1 MKRRYLAAWA
11 IVAAIPGR
19 EPLRAQQ
26 PVPLKPFNAEEEKP
40 VRRAEP
46 AERPAAT
53 PVPVPKATPVPATP
67 VPVPKAVPV
76 PATPA
81 PAPVIPGLSATDK
94 PAGDK
99 IALPKTPMK
108 PFKVTGPSVPEIP
121 DPTGEIRLAPSGTSM
136 SADQI
141 QMSIADGY
149 YSKQMFDMAAPEY
162 EKFLG
167 LYPTAADRPVA
178 LFRLAESYRRNGT
191 VNAAKNTY
199 ETLLNQFGSGEFSG
213 PAAYRLADLYYQ
225 ERNYN
230 SALPM
235 FRKASVRLRD
245 PKLANMAKFYTG
257 RTLEGLGQKLD
268 ARMVYE
274 DLVASPNENPFIDA
288 SRLSLSVLLKDSGR
302 TAEALKHVQALAQS
316 TENPDLK
323 AEATVRSGLWQLEL
337 KQPEKAAEDLT
348 KALQM
353 PNIGRWKDVAQ
364 IGLVQMKFN
373 DGKYQEIV
381 DEFGGG
387 AKEVSADSRPQF
399 LVLVGNSFRQLGKI
413 PEALKLYDQL
423 VKEAPGSMY
432 AKDAA
437 YERLV
442 CIYQTEGENLLR
454 EIDQFLTNNGDST
467 KRDQVLLMKAEQLFK
482 KQDYAA
488 AAPVYEVVSRSR
500 QLAGNYRAQ
509 ALYKFGW
516 CSLQKGENDKAIAGF
531 TSLIEGFPTTESIGS
546 ALFHRGIARLRGKDL
561 PGAVKDL
568 NQLIAKYPKAK
579 EREPALEQRA
589 ILQGQQN
596 DNVGMAETYKLLL
609 KEFPNTAAAADANYW
624 IGWVAF
630 ENKNYKDV
638 PAPLGA
644 ARQADKEKY
653 LERASLRI
661 LLAHYYLEDWDAAGR
676 EIDLYLSAGGK
687 GQVPEQVLR
696 GVGMHYYELG
706 DRTEKPEQKTEN
718 FSYAAKFLELMAKRD
733 DAKADDFLNLGR
745 SDLHL
750 GKFKESSDALGSYLK
765 TTREPAPRCV
775 GLIAL
780 AQAQIGARDFDGAQ
794 KAADEALTLQ
804 AEGRLNADARIVTGD
819 IQMAR
824 ANPIEA
830 AKIYETVSLVIDE
843 EDITPRALE
852 KAVDANQK
860 AGKDAD
866 AKRLLNTLKSRYPE
880 YIQKKQPQ
888 Q

>member
-1 MKRRYLAAWA
+1 MKRRYFAAWV
-11 IVAAIPGR
+11 IAAAVSGQL
-19 EPLRAQQ
+19 PLRAQQ
-26 PVPLKPFNAEEEKP
+26 PVPLKPFNTEEETP
-40 VRRAEP
+40 VRRALP

-53 PVPVPKATPVPATP
+53 PIPVPR
-67 VPVPKAVPV
+67 
-76 PATPA
+76 ATPA
-81 PAPVIPGLSATDK
+81 PATPIPAAPAPAAPPPAVPPPEK
-94 PAGDK
+94 PAVEK
-99 IALPKTPMK
+99 PATTPKPVTK
-108 PFKVTGPSVPEIP
+108 AFKVTPPAVPEIP

-141 QMSIADGY
+141 QISIADGY
-149 YSKQMFDMAAPEY
+149 YAKQMFEMAAPEY

-167 LYPTAADRPVA
+167 LYPTAPDRPVA

-199 ETLLNQFGSGEFSG
+199 ETLLNQFANGEFIG

-274 DLVASPNENPFIDA
+274 DLVASPSENPFIDA
-288 SRLSLSVLLKDSGR
+288 SRLSLAVLLKDAGR
-302 TAEALKHVQALAQS
+302 TAEALKQVQTLAQS

-323 AEATVRSGLWQLEL
+323 AEATVRSGLWLLEL
-337 KQPEKAAEDLT
+337 NQPKKAEEDLT
-348 KALQM
+348 NALQM

-364 IGLVQMKFN
+364 IGLVQMKYN

-381 DEFGGG
+381 DEFGSGT
-387 AKEVSADSRPQF
+387 KEVSADSRPQF

-454 EIDQFLTNNGDST
+454 EIDQFLANNGDST

-488 AAPVYEVVSRSR
+488 AAPVYEMVSRSR
-500 QLAGNYRAQ
+500 QLAGNYKAK
-509 ALYKFGW
+509 ALYKFAW

-531 TSLIEGFPTTESIGS
+531 TALIEGFPTTDSIGS
-546 ALFHRGIARLRGKDL
+546 ALFHRGIAKLRSKDM

-568 NQLIAKYPKAK
+568 NQLIAKHPQAK

-589 ILQGQQN
+589 IIQGQQN
-596 DNVGMAETYKLLL
+596 DNTGMAETYKLLL

-624 IGWVAF
+624 MGWVAF

-638 PAPLGA
+638 PGPLGA

-661 LLAHYYLEDWDAAGR
+661 LLAHYYVENWDAVGR

-706 DRTEKPEQKTEN
+706 DRAEN
-718 FSYAAKFLELMAKRD
+718 PDERKKNFGEAAKYLDQMSKRD
-733 DAKADDFLNLGR
+733 DARADDFLNLGR
-745 SDLHL
+745 SRLYLDD
-750 GKFKESSDALGSYLK
+750 FKNAADSLDKYLK
-765 TTREPAPRCV
+765 IAKEPAPRCV
-775 GLIAL
+775 GLLSL
-780 AQAQIGARDFDGAQ
+780 ARAYTGMREFDSAQ
-794 KAADEALTLQ
+794 KAVNEALTLQ
-804 AEGRLNADARIVTGD
+804 AEGRLNAEGRVVSGD
-819 IQMAR
+819 IQMGR
-824 ANPIEA
+824 GNPEEA
-830 AKIYETVSLVIDE
+830 AKVYEAVTLIIDD
-843 EDITPRALE
+843 EDVTPRALE
-852 KAVDANQK
+852 KAIDANQK
-860 AGKDAD
+860 AGKEVD
-866 AKRLLNTLKSRYPE
+866 AKRLLNTLQSRYPE
-880 YIQKKQPQ
+880 YVQRKKKQA
-888 Q
+888 

>member
-1 MKRRYLAAWA
+1 MKRRHLAAWA
-11 IVAAIPGR
+11 IAAAVSGQA
-19 EPLRAQQ
+19 PLLAQQ
-26 PVPLKPFNAEEEKP
+26 APPLKPFNAEEEKP

-53 PVPVPKATPVPATP
+53 PAPAPKATPVPA
-67 VPVPKAVPV
+67 
-76 PATPA
+76 
-81 PAPVIPGLSATDK
+81 PVIPGLPAAAPDK
-94 PAGDK
+94 TA
-99 IALPKTPMK
+99 IPKTLNK
-108 PFKVTGPSVPEIP
+108 PFKVTGPTVPEIP

-149 YSKQMFDMAAPEY
+149 YSKQMFEMSAPEY

-167 LYPTAADRPVA
+167 LYPTAPDRPVA

-199 ETLLNQFGSGEFSG
+199 ETLLTQFGGGEFAG

-235 FRKASVRLRD
+235 YRKASVRLRE
-245 PKLANMAKFYTG
+245 PKFANMAKFFTG

-288 SRLSLSVLLKDSGR
+288 SRLSLAVLLKESGR
-302 TAEALKHVQALAQS
+302 TAEALKQVQALAQS

-323 AEATVRSGLWQLEL
+323 AEATVRSGIWQLEL
-337 KQPEKAAEDLT
+337 NQPKKAEQDLT
-348 KALQM
+348 SALQM
-353 PNIGRWKDVAQ
+353 PNIGKWKDVAQ

-381 DEFGGG
+381 DEFGAG

-423 VKEAPGSMY
+423 VKEAPGSVY

-442 CIYQTEGENLLR
+442 CLYQTEAPNLLA
-454 EIDQFLTNNGDST
+454 EINAFLASNPEHP
-467 KRDQVLLMKAEQLFK
+467 KRDSVLLMKAEQLFK

-488 AAPVYEVVSRSR
+488 AAPVYEMVSRSR
-500 QLAGNYRAQ
+500 QLAGNYKAK
-509 ALYKFGW
+509 ALYKFAW
-516 CSLQKGENDKAIAGF
+516 CSLQKGDNDKAAAGF
-531 TSLIEGFPTTESIGS
+531 TTLIEGYPTTESVAS
-546 ALFHRGIARLRGKDL
+546 AYFHRGIAKLRSKDI
-561 PGAVKDL
+561 PNAVKDL
-568 NQLIAKYPKAK
+568 NQLIAKYPNAK

-596 DNVGMAETYKLLL
+596 DNNGMAETFKLLL

-630 ENKNYKDV
+630 ENKNYKD
-638 PAPLGA
+638 APGPLNA
-644 ARQADKEKY
+644 ARNADKEKY
-653 LERASLRI
+653 LERASLKI
-661 LLAHYYLEDWDAAGR
+661 LAAHYYVENWEAVGR

-696 GVGMHYYELG
+696 GVGMHYYDIG
-706 DRTEKPEQKTEN
+706 DRAENPGQKTEN

-750 GKFKESSDALGSYLK
+750 GKFKESADALGTYLK
-765 TTREPAPRCV
+765 SAKEPAPRCV
-775 GLIAL
+775 GLIAMS
-780 AQAQIGARDFDGAQ
+780 QALLGARDFDGAQ
-794 KAADEALTLQ
+794 KAADDALTLQ
-804 AEGRLNADARIVTGD
+804 SEGRLNAEARIVTGD
-819 IQMAR
+819 IQMGRGNFEA
-824 ANPIEA
+824 A
-830 AKIYETVSLVIDE
+830 AKIYESVAVIIDDE
-843 EDITPRALE
+843 ETTPRALE
-852 KAVDANQK
+852 KGVEAYQK
-860 AGKDAD
+860 AGRDAE
-866 AKRLLNTLKSRYPE
+866 AKRLLNTLQSRYPE
-880 YIQKKQPQ
+880 YMQRKKNKP
-888 Q
+888 

>member
-1 MKRRYLAAWA
+1 MKRRFFAAVV
-11 IVAAIPGR
+11 IVASGHS
-19 EPLRAQQ
+19 LLAQQ
-26 PVPLKPFNAEEEKP
+26 APPLKPFTTEEGTP
-40 VRRAEP
+40 VRRATPVEK
-46 AERPAAT
+46 PAAT
-53 PVPVPKATPVPATP
+53 PVPAPKPAPATP
-67 VPVPKAVPV
+67 IPGIPAPEKPVVEKPAPEKPPAEK
-76 PATPA
+76 PATPK
-81 PAPVIPGLSATDK
+81 PVV
-94 PAGDK
+94 
-99 IALPKTPMK
+99 K
-108 PFKVTGPSVPEIP
+108 PFKVTTPGVPEMP

-141 QMSIADGY
+141 QISIADSY
-149 YSKQMFDMAAPEY
+149 YAKQMYEMAAPEY
-162 EKFLG
+162 EKYLG
-167 LYPTAADRPVA
+167 LYPTAPDRPVA
-178 LFRLAESYRRNGT
+178 LFRLAEAYRKNGT

-199 ETLLNQFGSGEFSG
+199 ETLLNQFANGEFIG

-288 SRLSLSVLLKDSGR
+288 SRLSLSVLLRDAGR
-302 TAEALKHVQALAQS
+302 TAEALKQVQSLAET

-323 AEATVRSGLWQLEL
+323 AEATVRAGLWLLEL
-337 KQPEKAAEDLT
+337 NQPKKAEENLT
-348 KALQM
+348 NALQL
-353 PNIGRWKDVAQ
+353 PNIGKWKDVAQ

-381 DEFGGG
+381 DEFGSGG
-387 AKEVSADSRPQF
+387 KEISADSRPQF
-399 LVLVGNSFRQLGKI
+399 LILVGNSFRQLGKM

-442 CIYQTEGENLLR
+442 CLYQTDAENLLKDI
-454 EIDQFLTNNGDST
+454 EQFLANNSDST

-488 AAPVYEVVSRSR
+488 AAPVYELVSRSR
-500 QLAGNYRAQ
+500 LLAGTFKAK
-509 ALYKFGW
+509 ALYKFAW
-516 CSLQKGENDKAIAGF
+516 CSLQKGANDKAIAGF
-531 TSLIEGFPTTESIGS
+531 TSLIEGFPTTDSIAS
-546 ALFHRGIARLRGKDL
+546 ALFHRGIARLRSKDL

-568 NQLIAKYPKAK
+568 NQLIAKYPQAK

-589 ILQGQQN
+589 IIQGQQN
-596 DNVGMAETYKLLL
+596 DNAGMAETYKLLL

-638 PAPLGA
+638 PGPLGA
-644 ARQADKEKY
+644 ARDADKEKY

-661 LLAHYYLEDWDAAGR
+661 LLAHYYLENWDAAGR
-676 EIDLYLSAGGK
+676 EIDLYLTAGGK

-696 GVGMHYYELG
+696 SVGMHYYELA
-706 DRTEKPEQKTEN
+706 DRADNPSTRTEN
-718 FSYAAKFLELMAKRD
+718 FMAAAKFLELMTKRD
-733 DAKADDFLNLGR
+733 DAKPDDFLNLGR
-745 SDLHL
+745 SELSL
-750 GKFKESSDALGSYLK
+750 EKYKEAVPALAAYLK
-765 TTREPAPRCV
+765 GVKDPGPRCV
-775 GLIAL
+775 GLIASS
-780 AQAQIGARDFDGAQ
+780 QALIGLGDLDGAQ

-804 AEGRLNADARIVTGD
+804 SEGRLNAEGRIATGD
-819 IQMAR
+819 IQKAR
-824 ANPIEA
+824 GNFEQA
-830 AKIYETVSLVIDE
+830 AKIYESVTVIIDDE
-843 EDITPRALE
+843 EITPRALE
-852 KAVDANQK
+852 KAVAAYEK
-860 AGKDAD
+860 AGKEVE
-866 AKRLLNTLKSRYPE
+866 AKRLLNTLQSRYPE
-880 YIQKKQPQ
+880 YMQRKKKLPQ
-888 Q
+888 